1 MRPEIE
7 ISVDGRDNGG
17 VAFHGWNQNE
27 VKVVAMIQVNADD
40 DNQSAAIA
48 KQIRINTSGGRISA
62 EGPSMQRRGGWS
74 VSYEIYVP
82 TRSNLDAI
90 TRNGGVSA
98 EDVEG
103 ELDFQATN
111 GGIRVD
117 NVAGDVRGETTNG
130 GVSAS
135 LTGSTWRGKGLDLRT
150 MNGGVSLTIPR
161 GYNGRLETG
170 TTNGGMRVD
179 FPITVQG
186 LIGKRI
192 QTQLGTGGPLVRV
205 VTTNGGVRISGEVG
219 SPVNACGGLALP
231 HIFPGTP
238 TVSGNADRRKAEQER
253 RRILRQ
259 AERGRSRRMRARLD
273 AERKKE
279 RSAHHNKCPR
289 CGADLKEQHVE
300 HVKIDE
306 CQDCGGVWLDRG
318 ELDQLGRVNQS
329 RGVSGGVL
337 GSLFKRR

>member
-1 MRPEIE
+1 MRSTLFAGLAFISLFAPLTARAQYDDRIQHWLRNCESNWGRDRTSFCELRTMTLRPESK

-17 VAFHGWNQNE
+17 VAFHGWDRNE

-74 VSYEIYVP
+74 VSYDIFVP

-135 LTGSTWRGKGLDLRT
+135 LSGSTWRGKGLDLRT

-186 LIGKRI
+186 SIGKRI
-192 QTQLGTGGPLVRV
+192 HTQLGAGGPLVRA
-205 VTTNGGVRISGEVG
+205 VTTNGGVRIS
-219 SPVNACGGLALP
+219 
-231 HIFPGTP
+231 
-238 TVSGNADRRKAEQER
+238 ER
-253 RRILRQ
+253 
-259 AERGRSRRMRARLD
+259 
-273 AERKKE
+273 
-279 RSAHHNKCPR
+279 
-289 CGADLKEQHVE
+289 
-300 HVKIDE
+300 
-306 CQDCGGVWLDRG
+306 
-318 ELDQLGRVNQS
+318 
-329 RGVSGGVL
+329 
-337 GSLFKRR
+337 